1 MQAYDEELGLL
12 TSGDEESEADTEAI
26 ADPDALPIHS
36 RSPVSGL
43 YARPNVK
50 AKAAPAFPLG
60 PAPPGIRPIRKE
72 EIRLDVDGRYP
83 QMMVSGTI
91 SGFLVAR
98 IHWIARLTA
107 IGANKWSGAI
117 WYKDG
122 AAASFPYTAV
132 EVTAHGSP
140 FPNHRSVK
148 IKFSGV
154 GVPKRTVVYRFRSK
168 YFRTVNFEFD
178 FQQGEIA
185 DTEIDSCAHPNRP
198 ASLPCETLTIPK
210 VFRRLGCQV
219 TANAGSSPVP
229 APPGATWSD
238 MEMHDAM
245 QIHWSRFAN
254 AAQWAMWVFYAS
266 LHEVG
271 MTRGG
276 IMFDDIGPNHRQGTA
291 LFVDSFI
298 AQPPAG
304 DPNPAAWIDRMR
316 FWTAVHEMGHGF
328 NLAHSWQKSLGAPFG
343 TPWVPLADEPEAR
356 SFMNYPY
363 NVDDGQAAFFAD
375 FEFRFSDQELVFIR
389 HAPERFVQMG
399 NAAWFDHHGFEEAA
413 VPAEPTLQLELRV
426 NRERARYEFMEPVW
440 LELKLKN
447 VGDQPRLVDADVLD
461 ADSLTVILKKQGK
474 EARQLIPFRQKCTQ
488 PVTKAL
494 MPGDSIYG
502 TVLASAGVNGWDVA
516 EPGTYKIQ
524 AAAHVGDEDVV
535 SAPLDLR
542 IAPPNSRDEEYIAG
556 DLFDQGPARVL
567 TLGGSGGGIPF
578 LEGAN
583 DVLQEIVERFPERR
597 ISLHARVA
605 LGNPRTIDY
614 KTVLPTDDL
623 QDVEVVISK
632 ADPDAATD
640 LIEPVLV
647 DEAQT
652 ALETLG
658 HIRYRTIAE
667 RTAKRLEAAGADA
680 AAATTLDSA
689 IEALAARKVDGRP
702 IKPEVIED
710 LKETRKE
717 LAPKSKAKPRAKA
730 KA

>member
-1 MQAYDEELGLL
+1 MQAYDEEHELL
-12 TSGDEESEADTEAI
+12 TSADEESEAGTEAI
-26 ADPDALPIHS
+26 AEPDASLIHS

-43 YARPNVK
+43 YARTHLK
-50 AKAAPAFPLG
+50 FGATAIPLG
-60 PAPPGIRPIRKE
+60 PAPTGIRPIRKE

-91 SGFLVAR
+91 SGFLLTRV
-98 IHWIARLTA
+98 HWIAELA
-107 IGANKWSGAI
+107 EIGTNKWSGAI

-122 AAASFPYTAV
+122 AVASFPYTAV
-132 EVTAHGSP
+132 EVKAHASA
-140 FPNHRSVK
+140 FPHHRSVK
-148 IKFSGV
+148 ITFSGG
-154 GVPKRTVVYRFRSK
+154 GVPKRTVVYKFRSK

-185 DTEIDSCAHPNRP
+185 DTEIDSCAHSNRP

-210 VFRRLGCQV
+210 VFRRAGCRV
-219 TANAGSSPVP
+219 TANASGSVVP
-229 APPGATWSD
+229 APPGSTWSD

-254 AAQWAMWVFYAS
+254 KAQWAMWVFYGS
-266 LHEVG
+266 LHESG
-271 MTRGG
+271 TGLGG

-298 AQPPAG
+298 ADPPPG
-304 DPNPAAWIDRMR
+304 DPEAAAWIDRMR
-316 FWTAVHEMGHGF
+316 FWTAIHEIGHGF

-363 NVDDGQAAFFAD
+363 FVTGGQAAFFAD
-375 FEFRFSDQELVFIR
+375 FEFRFSDQELVFVR

-399 NAAWFDHHGFEEAA
+399 NADWFDHHGFEEAA
-413 VPAEPTLQLELRV
+413 VADEPTLQLALRV

-447 VGDQPRLVDADVLD
+447 TGDQPRLVHADVLD
-461 ADSLTVILKKQGK
+461 ADSLTVIVKKEGNA
-474 EARQLIPFRQKCTQ
+474 ARQLVPFRQKCAK
-488 PVTKAL
+488 PEAKVL
-494 MPGDSIYG
+494 MPGESLYG
-502 TVLASAGVNGWDVA
+502 TVLVSAGINGWDVA
-516 EPGTYKIQ
+516 DPGTYGIQ
-524 AAAHVGDEDVV
+524 AAAHVEDEDVV
-535 SAPLDLR
+535 SAPLELR
-542 IAPPNSRDEEYIAG
+542 IAPPTSRDEEYFAG
-556 DLFDQGPARVL
+556 DLFTDAPGRVL
-567 TLGGSGGGIPF
+567 ALGGTGGGIRF
-578 LEGAN
+578 LDRAN
-583 DVLQEIVERFPERR
+583 DVLQELVERFPERR

-605 LGNPRTIDY
+605 LGNPHTIDY
-614 KTVLPTDDL
+614 KTVTPSDDL
-623 QDVEVVISK
+623 KEVEVAVTK
-632 ADPDAATD
+632 ADPGEAMD

-647 DEAQT
+647 DQAET
-652 ALETLG
+652 AVESLG

-667 RTAKRLEAAGADA
+667 RTAKRLAAAGADTA
-680 AAATTLDSA
+680 AAKTLDTA
-689 IEALAARKVDGRP
+689 IDTLAAREVDGRP

-717 LAPKSKAKPRAKA
+717 LAPKPKARTKAKA

>member
-1 MQAYDEELGLL
+1 
-12 TSGDEESEADTEAI
+12 
-26 ADPDALPIHS
+26 
-36 RSPVSGL
+36 
-43 YARPNVK
+43 
-50 AKAAPAFPLG
+50 
-60 PAPPGIRPIRKE
+60 
-72 EIRLDVDGRYP
+72 
-83 QMMVSGTI
+83 
-91 SGFLVAR
+91 
-98 IHWIARLTA
+98 
-107 IGANKWSGAI
+107 
-117 WYKDG
+117 
-122 AAASFPYTAV
+122 
-132 EVTAHGSP
+132 
-140 FPNHRSVK
+140 
-148 IKFSGV
+148 
-154 GVPKRTVVYRFRSK
+154 
-168 YFRTVNFEFD
+168 
-178 FQQGEIA
+178 
-185 DTEIDSCAHPNRP
+185 
-198 ASLPCETLTIPK
+198 
-210 VFRRLGCQV
+210 
-219 TANAGSSPVP
+219 
-229 APPGATWSD
+229 
-238 MEMHDAM
+238 
-245 QIHWSRFAN
+245 
-254 AAQWAMWVFYAS
+254 
-266 LHEVG
+266 
-271 MTRGG
+271 
-276 IMFDDIGPNHRQGTA
+276 
-291 LFVDSFI
+291 
-298 AQPPAG
+298 
-304 DPNPAAWIDRMR
+304 
-316 FWTAVHEMGHGF
+316 
-328 NLAHSWQKSLGAPFG
+328 
-343 TPWVPLADEPEAR
+343 
-356 SFMNYPY
+356 MNYPF
-363 NVDDGQAAFFAD
+363 NVVGGQAAFFAD
-375 FEFRFSDQELVFIR
+375 FEYRFSDQELLFIR

-399 NAAWFDHHGFEEAA
+399 NADWFDHHGFEEAA

-447 VGDQPRLVDADVLD
+447 IGDQPRLVDADSLD

-502 TVLASAGVNGWDVA
+502 TVLASAGLNGWDVA
-516 EPGTYKIQ
+516 EPGTYTIQ

-542 IAPPNSRDEEYIAG
+542 IAPPNSRDEEYVAG

-605 LGNPRTIDY
+605 LGNPHTIDY

-632 ADPDAATD
+632 ADPDEATD

-680 AAATTLDSA
+680 AAAKTLDSA

-730 KA
+730 KT

>member
-1 MQAYDEELGLL
+1 
-12 TSGDEESEADTEAI
+12 
-26 ADPDALPIHS
+26 
-36 RSPVSGL
+36 
-43 YARPNVK
+43 
-50 AKAAPAFPLG
+50 
-60 PAPPGIRPIRKE
+60 
-72 EIRLDVDGRYP
+72 
-83 QMMVSGTI
+83 
-91 SGFLVAR
+91 
-98 IHWIARLTA
+98 
-107 IGANKWSGAI
+107 
-117 WYKDG
+117 
-122 AAASFPYTAV
+122 
-132 EVTAHGSP
+132 
-140 FPNHRSVK
+140 
-148 IKFSGV
+148 
-154 GVPKRTVVYRFRSK
+154 
-168 YFRTVNFEFD
+168 
-178 FQQGEIA
+178 
-185 DTEIDSCAHPNRP
+185 
-198 ASLPCETLTIPK
+198 
-210 VFRRLGCQV
+210 
-219 TANAGSSPVP
+219 
-229 APPGATWSD
+229 
-238 MEMHDAM
+238 
-245 QIHWSRFAN
+245 
-254 AAQWAMWVFYAS
+254 
-266 LHEVG
+266 
-271 MTRGG
+271 
-276 IMFDDIGPNHRQGTA
+276 
-291 LFVDSFI
+291 
-298 AQPPAG
+298 
-304 DPNPAAWIDRMR
+304 
-316 FWTAVHEMGHGF
+316 
-328 NLAHSWQKSLGAPFG
+328 
-343 TPWVPLADEPEAR
+343 
-356 SFMNYPY
+356 MNYPF
-363 NVDDGQAAFFAD
+363 NVVGGQAAFFAD
-375 FEFRFSDQELVFIR
+375 FEYRFSDQELLFIR

-399 NAAWFDHHGFEEAA
+399 NADWFDHHGFEEAA

-447 VGDQPRLVDADVLD
+447 IGDQPRLVDADVLD

-494 MPGDSIYG
+494 MPGDAIYG
-502 TVLASAGVNGWDVA
+502 TVLASAGLNGWDVA
-516 EPGTYKIQ
+516 EPGTYTIQ

-535 SAPLDLR
+535 SAPLDLK
-542 IAPPNSRDEEYIAG
+542 IAPPNSRDEEYVAG

-578 LEGAN
+578 LESAN

-605 LGNPRTIDY
+605 LGNPHTIDY

-632 ADPDAATD
+632 ADPDEATD

-680 AAATTLDSA
+680 AAAKTLDSA

-730 KA
+730 KT

>member
-1 MQAYDEELGLL
+1 MKPYDEELELL
-12 TSGDEESEADTEAI
+12 DSDDAEDEPDSEVSSETETFAG
-26 ADPDALPIHS
+26 PTH
-36 RSPVSGL
+36 SPVSGL
-43 YARPNVK
+43 YARSIPQK
-50 AKAAPAFPLG
+50 ISIPFG
-60 PAPPGIRPIRKE
+60 PAPKGIRPIRKE
-72 EIRLDVDGRYP
+72 EVRFDVDGRYP
-83 QMMVSGTI
+83 QMTVSGTI

-98 IHWIARLTA
+98 IHWIAELTK
-107 IGANKWSGAI
+107 IGANRWQGAI

-122 AAASFPYTAV
+122 AVVSFPYTDV
-132 EVTAHGSP
+132 EVTALGSP
-140 FPNHRSVK
+140 FPAGRRLK
-148 IKFSGV
+148 IKFTG
-154 GVPKRTVVYRFRSK
+154 GGATKRTVVYKFRST
-168 YFRTVNFEFD
+168 YFRTVNLEFD

-185 DTEIDSCAHPNRP
+185 DTEINACAHPNRP
-198 ASLPCETLTIPK
+198 ASLACETLTIPK
-210 VFRRLGCQV
+210 VIRRAGCQV
-219 TANAGSSPVP
+219 TANAGSQVP

-254 AAQWAMWVFYAS
+254 KAQWAMWVFYAS
-266 LHEVG
+266 LHEIG
-271 MTRGG
+271 TNLGG

-298 AQPPAG
+298 AQPPPG
-304 DPNPAAWIDRMR
+304 DANPAAWIDRMR
-316 FWTAVHEMGHGF
+316 FWTAIHEMGHSF

-343 TPWVPLADEPEAR
+343 TPWVPLADELEAR
-356 SFMNYPY
+356 SFMNYPF
-363 NVDDGQAAFFAD
+363 NVVGGQAAFFAD
-375 FEFRFSDQELVFIR
+375 FEYRFSDQELLFIR

-447 VGDQPRLVDADVLD
+447 IGDQPRLVDADVLD
-461 ADSLTVILKKQGK
+461 ADSLTVILKKLGK
-474 EARQLIPFRQKCTQ
+474 EARQLIPFRQKCTR

-502 TVLASAGVNGWDVA
+502 TVLASAGLNGWDVA
-516 EPGTYKIQ
+516 EPGTYTIQ

-535 SAPLDLR
+535 SAPLDLK
-542 IAPPNSRDEEYIAG
+542 IAPPNSRDEEYVAG

-578 LEGAN
+578 LERAN

-632 ADPDAATD
+632 ADPDEATD

-680 AAATTLDSA
+680 AAAKTLDSA
-689 IEALAARKVDGRP
+689 IDALAARKVDGRP
-702 IKPEVIED
+702 IKAEVIED

>member
-1 MQAYDEELGLL
+1 
-12 TSGDEESEADTEAI
+12 
-26 ADPDALPIHS
+26 
-36 RSPVSGL
+36 
-43 YARPNVK
+43 
-50 AKAAPAFPLG
+50 
-60 PAPPGIRPIRKE
+60 
-72 EIRLDVDGRYP
+72 
-83 QMMVSGTI
+83 
-91 SGFLVAR
+91 
-98 IHWIARLTA
+98 
-107 IGANKWSGAI
+107 
-117 WYKDG
+117 
-122 AAASFPYTAV
+122 
-132 EVTAHGSP
+132 
-140 FPNHRSVK
+140 
-148 IKFSGV
+148 
-154 GVPKRTVVYRFRSK
+154 
-168 YFRTVNFEFD
+168 
-178 FQQGEIA
+178 
-185 DTEIDSCAHPNRP
+185 
-198 ASLPCETLTIPK
+198 
-210 VFRRLGCQV
+210 
-219 TANAGSSPVP
+219 
-229 APPGATWSD
+229 
-238 MEMHDAM
+238 
-245 QIHWSRFAN
+245 
-254 AAQWAMWVFYAS
+254 
-266 LHEVG
+266 
-271 MTRGG
+271 
-276 IMFDDIGPNHRQGTA
+276 
-291 LFVDSFI
+291 
-298 AQPPAG
+298 
-304 DPNPAAWIDRMR
+304 MR
-316 FWTAVHEMGHGF
+316 FWTAIHEMGHSF
-328 NLAHSWQKSLGAPFG
+328 NLAHSWQKSLG
-343 TPWVPLADEPEAR
+343 TRRPWVPLADEPEAR
-356 SFMNYPY
+356 SFMNYPF
-363 NVDDGQAAFFAD
+363 NVVGGQAAFFAN
-375 FEFRFSDQELVFIR
+375 FEYRFSDQELLFIR

-399 NAAWFDHHGFEEAA
+399 NADWFDHHGFEEAA

-447 VGDQPRLVDADVLD
+447 IGDQPRLVDADALD

-494 MPGDSIYG
+494 MPGDAIYG
-502 TVLASAGVNGWDVA
+502 TVLASAGLNGWDVA
-516 EPGTYKIQ
+516 EPGTYTIQ

-535 SAPLDLR
+535 SAPLDLK
-542 IAPPNSRDEEYIAG
+542 IAPPNSRDEEYVAG

-605 LGNPRTIDY
+605 LGNPHTIDY

-632 ADPDAATD
+632 ADPDEATD

-680 AAATTLDSA
+680 AAAKTLDSA

-730 KA
+730 KKPSDYRGRLRPRVGAALTPLRRATARGLHGPRGTPRSRGARAATPRGARSRIRGTARVRREWSDGSGHTYPGERFASVSGYGSILLAPPVSRVGAGPPGPSRARAALRV